1 MCASVCGNR
10 LEDGWTNGVYVLSA
24 GVSISSSSR
33 SRLWSGFQK
42 CHHLHL
48 APRIVHCDYRARQEV
63 KQRNGIEHKHCVSGC
78 TCRPLSCCTYHI
90 CACSGLSRLCLSR
103 ERTLVFIFLSVCLH
117 TFCQPIHLCECA
129 VEGLCWLYGSKRVN
143 AEDVSLYMFYHPVFT
158 PLPAPFRFLFL
169 YTTFSLFFSF
179 SFKLSLCFS
188 LHSLSSS
195 SSLHL
200 LPFVLPSPPPSVSY
214 RSWQLPLTITQVG
227 RHDNALMWSNINDP
241 TSFPRAH
248 NLFIYWNDSKA
259 ARACIYAAALC

>member
-1 MCASVCGNR
+1 MRALDWADCVYRGN
-10 LEDGWTNGVYVLSA
+10 GHSC
-24 GVSISSSSR
+24 SSS
-33 SRLWSGFQK
+33 
-42 CHHLHL
+42 C
-48 APRIVHCDYRARQEV
+48 P
-63 KQRNGIEHKHCVSGC
+63 
-78 TCRPLSCCTYHI
+78 
-90 CACSGLSRLCLSR
+90 
-103 ERTLVFIFLSVCLH
+103 SVCLH

-158 PLPAPFRFLFL
+158 PLPAPFRFLSL
-169 YTTFSLFFSF
+169 YTTFSLFFCF
-179 SFKLSLCFS
+179 SFKPSLCFS

-241 TSFPRAH
+241 ASFPRAH

-259 ARACIYAAALC
+259 ARACVYAAALW

>member
-1 MCASVCGNR
+1 MLYVPYTCVLWTEQTVFIEGTDTRVHLPVRPSVC
-10 LEDGWTNGVYVLSA
+10 T
-24 GVSISSSSR
+24 
-33 SRLWSGFQK
+33 
-42 CHHLHL
+42 
-48 APRIVHCDYRARQEV
+48 P
-63 KQRNGIEHKHCVSGC
+63 
-78 TCRPLSCCTYHI
+78 
-90 CACSGLSRLCLSR
+90 
-103 ERTLVFIFLSVCLH
+103 SV
-117 TFCQPIHLCECA
+117 IHLCECA

-241 TSFPRAH
+241 ASFPRAH

-259 ARACIYAAALC
+259 ARACIYAAALW